1 MKGVEMKTYQIFKNV
16 SYEYFVEAESLEEAQ
31 NKIIRYNP
39 QPESED
45 LIEWIFGDAQ
55 ESSKMEKFFCLASDS
70 LIHFL
75 GQFETWE
82 DAENHA
88 QKNKIDV
95 IWLFGEMTAKSWK
108 DTITENL

>member
-1 MKGVEMKTYQIFKNV
+1 
-16 SYEYFVEAESLEEAQ
+16 
-31 NKIIRYNP
+31 
-39 QPESED
+39 
-45 LIEWIFGDAQ
+45 
-55 ESSKMEKFFCLASDS
+55 MEKFFCLASDS